1 MSLLS
6 DIDDQL
12 DILRPL
18 ADKASGL
25 EAIQLNEQIIKLLDQ
40 KDMLLGT
47 GAKYKDG
54 GQVLN
59 RRMFMR
65 PVMAAEGVYMPT
77 IEQIL
82 NFYMAGFTDDGKPTD
97 MKAFEEAIETARK
110 AEAAGLFPEKGKPID
125 NYLYF
130 SGDVKDFAK
139 KEGVNVQEPVLGQYM
154 FSKEKLGELDKE
166 SDFLKDFYTIPA
178 REDYAESRVKSDK
191 DKAEADA
198 VKDSFLDAM
207 EATKDFDVSKVKDPT
222 PDALKRGDLEFQIK
236 ESEQITPGLPNI
248 EDNPYLKDLERLQRT
263 SGANVDMP
271 MVDQYKAYQSGK
283 AGIPAVELDENQVA
297 AINARNYM
305 RELSDQF
312 PNMKPE
318 DVETMLKNA
327 VTQNKGLSSMINVG
341 DNITGRDEVEGA
353 GVTSTPGYENFVN
366 DMLNEYYQK
375 NPEARPK
382 TITNKAGPFNY
393 FPFSSGLF
401 DFNFKPEDEQY
412 INKITERNGVEG
424 TFEITDDGRI
434 RRKTGIETVADDVE
448 GDVKRGDLEYQ
459 IKESEQV
466 DLAKAIKDKQ
476 DAEPGFFEK
485 EEVIEKYDKDGD
497 GELSFLEKAE
507 VVAGKITG
515 TDVSVKKETPSEIDS
530 IVAGTSEAGDKKVDL
545 AGRADNVGMSE
556 EEVKEDENKL
566 KDADLKDGADTKDDD
581 ENKLSTAGESST
593 TSTEGNEMDMFSDE
607 ISKAAKQAGFSW
619 SDMTGDG
626 SSKDNDALE
635 MIMYG
640 LKLAT
645 TPGSFNDAIMQNA
658 KEYLNNK
665 IKRNYK
671 TAAAKAELKKSI
683 FLKLLQGNIDL
694 KKYQMEQA
702 SKKKDFE
709 TSSFFSDKDSR
720 AMVADWAKSS
730 FNLDL
735 EGVKPG
741 DDGYGLMLAMRQEID
756 TIAGEYKA
764 DDKAPPSNI
773 VDMAW
778 DRVNKDY
785 GIIPGAE
792 GWTFF
797 GLFDIPFTG
806 NRETEVVRKSGAN
819 EVKVVTVDAW
829 EKIKNAPKYK
839 GIPESQLIA
848 ALKDQGYDTSLIE

>member
-12 DILRPL
+12 DILRPM

-25 EAIQLNEQIIKLLDQ
+25 EAIQLNEQIMKLLDE
-40 KDMLLGT
+40 KDTLLGA

-54 GQVLN
+54 GQVLD

-82 NFYMAGFTDDGKPTD
+82 NFYTGEFTDDGQPVD
-97 MKAFEEAIETARK
+97 MEAFQAAIEVARK
-110 AEAAGLFPEKGKPID
+110 ADEAGLFPEKGKPID

-130 SGDVKDFAK
+130 GKEVKDFAE
-139 KEGVNVQEPVLGQYM
+139 KEGVNVQEPVYGQYP
-154 FSKEKLGELDKE
+154 SGAQLGELDKE
-166 SDFLKDFYTIPA
+166 ASFLKDLYSIPA
-178 REDYAESRVKSDK
+178 RKEYADSRVESDK
-191 DKAEADA
+191 IKAEADA
-198 VKDSFLDAM
+198 QKESFLSAM
-207 EATKDFDVSKVKDPT
+207 EATKDFEFPKPEQVDV
-222 PDALKRGDLEFQIK
+222 
-236 ESEQITPGLPNI
+236 EQGFVEEKKI
-248 EDNPYLKDLERLQRT
+248 EDNPYLKELEKFQKT
-263 SGANVDMP
+263 SAANIDMP
-271 MVDQYKAYQSGK
+271 MVDQRKLYQSGK
-283 AGIPAVELDENQVA
+283 AGIPEVKLDDNQVA

-382 TITNKAGPFNY
+382 TITNNAGPFNY
-393 FPFSSGLF
+393 LPFSSGPF
-401 DFNFKPEDEQY
+401 DFNFKPEDEEY
-412 INKITERNGVEG
+412 INKIKERGGVEG

-434 RRKTGIETVADDVE
+434 ARKTGIETVADDVE

-459 IKESEQV
+459 IKESEQANI
-466 DLAKAIKDKQ
+466 AKAIKDKQ
-476 DAEPGFFEK
+476 DAEPEFFEK
-485 EEVIEKYDKDGD
+485 EEVIKKYDKDGD

-507 VVAGKITG
+507 VVAGGLTG
-515 TDVSVKKETPSEIDS
+515 VDVSVKKETPSEIDS

-556 EEVKEDENKL
+556 EEVKEDEKKL
-566 KDADLKDGADTKDDD
+566 NDADLKDGADTKDDD

-593 TSTEGNEMDMFSDE
+593 SSTEDNEMSAFDSE
-607 ISKAAKQAGFSW
+607 IAKVANEAGFSW
-619 SDMTGDG
+619 KDMVGDG

-635 MIMYG
+635 MMMYG

-645 TPGSFNDAIMQNA
+645 TPGSFNDAVMLNA
-658 KEYLNNK
+658 KDYLNNK

-671 TAAAKAELKKSI
+671 TAAAKADLKKQI
-683 FLKLLQGNIDL
+683 FLKYLQGNIDL
-694 KKYQMEQA
+694 KKWNAEQDYKA
-702 SKKKDFE
+702 KNKSYNESKFYSNDE
-709 TSSFFSDKDSR
+709 MDG
-720 AMVADWAKSS
+720 MIADWAMGNFKL
-730 FNLDL
+730 NLQGA
-735 EGVKPG
+735 EPG
-741 DDGYGLMLAMRQEID
+741 SAEYGLTLAMKDEI
-756 TIAGEYKA
+756 TKIASEYKK
-764 DDKAPPSNI
+764 DGKAPPRNI
-773 VDMAW
+773 TQMAY
-778 DRVNKDY
+778 DRIDDDFNITKGKD
-785 GIIPGAE
+785 GTWFAIP
-792 GWTFF
+792 FF
-797 GLFDIPFTG
+797 GNFFDKPGQVERTQSS
-806 NRETEVVRKSGAN
+806 SGST
-819 EVKVVTVDAW
+819 VVTVSDF
-829 EKIKNAPKYK
+829 EQIKEKYK
-839 GIPESQLIA
+839 GNAQLTDEVLIA

>member
-1 MSLLS
+1 MNNLS
-6 DIDDQL
+6 
-12 DILRPL
+12 
-18 ADKASGL
+18 
-25 EAIQLNEQIIKLLDQ
+25 
-40 KDMLLGT
+40 
-47 GAKYKDG
+47 
-54 GQVLN
+54 N

-82 NFYMAGFTDDGKPTD
+82 NFYGGGFTEDGQPTD
-97 MKAFEEAIETARK
+97 MEAFQKAIEVARA
-110 AEAAGLFPEKGKPID
+110 AEEKGLFPEEGKPID
-125 NYLYF
+125 NYLYA
-130 SGDVKDFAK
+130 SKEVKDFAK
-139 KEGVNVQEPVLGQYM
+139 DQGVKFYEPTGGYFERDTSNIFGKGDYKPGQD
-154 FSKEKLGELDKE
+154 ER
-166 SDFLKDFYTIPA
+166 DFLKDLYSIPA
-178 REDYAESRVKSDK
+178 RKDYAESRVKSDK

-198 VKDSFLDAM
+198 MKDSFLDAM
-207 EATKDFDVSKVKDPT
+207 EATKDFDVSKLKDPT

-236 ESEQITPGLPNI
+236 ESEQTTPGLPNI
-248 EDNPYLKDLERLQRT
+248 EDNPYLKEIQKLQRT

-305 RELSDQF
+305 RELSDKF
-312 PNMKPE
+312 GDMDPAK
-318 DVETMLKNA
+318 VEKILIGA
-327 VTQNKGLSSMINVG
+327 DASDKGLKTINTPFKDDG
-341 DNITGRDEVEGA
+341 SLINIMRKDEVEGA
-353 GVTSTPGYENFVN
+353 GVTSTPGYENFAT
-366 DMLNEYYQK
+366 DLLNRYYRQ
-375 NPEARPK
+375 NPNLIPN
-382 TITNKAGPFNY
+382 ITDDQSIGDFYFNLDK
-393 FPFSSGLF
+393 SKRLDSV
-401 DFNFKPEDEQY
+401 
-412 INKITERNGVEG
+412 ERDGAPG
-424 TFEITDDGRI
+424 TFKITDDGAIVR
-434 RRKTGIETVADDVE
+434 TGIEQARDDVE
-448 GDVKRGDLEYQ
+448 GDVKRGDLEFEIKDSEKITDDDGK
-459 IKESEQV
+459 IKEEVKEQV
-466 DLAKAIKDKQ
+466 EEKEEL
-476 DAEPGFFEK
+476 GFFEK
-485 EEVIEKYDKDGD
+485 PENIKKFDVDGD
-497 GELSFLEKAE
+497 GKLSALEKGNAI
-507 VVAGKITG
+507 AGELTGDKVDIPLKESTEKIR
-515 TDVSVKKETPSEIDS
+515 KILE
-530 IVAGTSEAGDKKVDL
+530 EAGAKEDVQIGMSQEDLEEDKKRL
-545 AGRADNVGMSE
+545 E
-556 EEVKEDENKL
+556 
-566 KDADLKDGADTKDDD
+566 DADLKDGADTKDDD

-829 EKIKNAPKYK
+829 EKIKAAPKYK

>member
-12 DILRPL
+12 DILRPM

-25 EAIQLNEQIIKLLDQ
+25 EAIQLNEQIMKLLDE
-40 KDMLLGT
+40 KDTLLGA

-54 GQVLN
+54 GQVLD

-82 NFYMAGFTDDGKPTD
+82 NFYTGEFTDDGQPVD
-97 MKAFEEAIETARK
+97 MEAFQAAIEVARK
-110 AEAAGLFPEKGKPID
+110 ADEAGLFPEKGKPID

-130 SGDVKDFAK
+130 GKEVKDFAE
-139 KEGVNVQEPVLGQYM
+139 KEGVNVQEPVYGQYP
-154 FSKEKLGELDKE
+154 SGAQLGELDKE
-166 SDFLKDFYTIPA
+166 ASFLKDLYSIPA
-178 REDYAESRVKSDK
+178 RKEYADSRVESDK
-191 DKAEADA
+191 IKAEADA
-198 VKDSFLDAM
+198 QKESFLSAM
-207 EATKDFDVSKVKDPT
+207 EATKDFEFPKPEQVDV
-222 PDALKRGDLEFQIK
+222 
-236 ESEQITPGLPNI
+236 EQGFVEEKKI
-248 EDNPYLKDLERLQRT
+248 EDNPYLKELEKFQKT
-263 SGANVDMP
+263 SAANIDMP
-271 MVDQYKAYQSGK
+271 MVDQRKLYQSGK
-283 AGIPAVELDENQVA
+283 AGIPEVKLDDNQVA

-312 PNMKPE
+312 PDMKPE

-327 VTQNKGLSSMINVG
+327 VTENKGLKSMINVG
-341 DNITGRDEVEGA
+341 DNITGRDEVKGA

-382 TITNKAGPFNY
+382 TITNNAGPFNY
-393 FPFSSGLF
+393 LPFSSGLF

-434 RRKTGIETVADDVE
+434 ARKTGIETVADDVE

-459 IKESEQV
+459 IKESEQ
-466 DLAKAIKDKQ
+466 AAENQAIKERI
-476 DAEPGFFEK
+476 DAQPEVFER
-485 EEVIEKYDKDGD
+485 EDVIKKYDEDGD
-497 GELSFLEKAE
+497 GVLSFTEKFKA
-507 VVAGKITG
+507 
-515 TDVSVKKETPSEIDS
+515 VKDGVIEDFKEFTEKFKEDFNIKSKTKPPSEIDS

-556 EEVKEDENKL
+556 EEVKEDEKKL
-566 KDADLKDGADTKDDD
+566 NDADLKDGADTKDDD
-581 ENKLSTAGESST
+581 EKKLSTAGESST
-593 TSTEGNEMDMFSDE
+593 SSTEGNEMDMFSDE

-645 TPGSFNDAIMQNA
+645 TPGSFNEAIMQNA

-694 KKYQMEQA
+694 KKYQMEKA

-709 TSSFFSDKDSR
+709 TSSFFSDKDSKG
-720 AMVADWAKSS
+720 MVADWAKSS

-735 EGVKPG
+735 DGVKPG

-819 EVKVVTVDAW
+819 QVKVVTVAAF
-829 EKIKNAPKYK
+829 EKIKAAPKYE